1 MRKISSEYLKLF
13 LNRIFVICLCV
24 ALLANSMFLLMTQN
38 ENIENSAIASDVEVY
53 EALITEC
60 ANSDDKE
67 AFIESKYLEIQI
79 ALRLLRL
86 AENGED
92 ANVDASAL
100 KYKEEHP
107 EEFSKASE
115 LNLTAEELNNLSM
128 MLNDISSQFA
138 YIESYDEFISNMK
151 TRAEEQSGFA
161 IFAKPNSFSYKNIQK
176 TPMDFERV
184 ANVTP
189 TLGNNKALEVS
200 TTFELTDYLLL
211 VLILLVCIAVFTV
224 ERE

>member
-1 MRKISSEYLKLF
+1 MRKIWGEYLKLF

-38 ENIENSAIASDVEVY
+38 ENIENSAIASDVKAY
-53 EALITEC
+53 ETLIAEC

-67 AFIESKYLEIQI
+67 AFIESKQLEIQI

-92 ANVDASAL
+92 VNVDASAL

-107 EEFSKASE
+107 EEFAKASE

-138 YIESYDEFISNMK
+138 YIESYDEFITNMK

-161 IFAKPNSFSYKNIQK
+161 SANNI
-176 TPMDFERV
+176 
-184 ANVTP
+184 
-189 TLGNNKALEVS
+189 
-200 TTFELTDYLLL
+200 
-211 VLILLVCIAVFTV
+211 
-224 ERE
+224 